1 MAVDKCGQGQ
11 AKDSYRWTKD
21 GEGWTR
27 VGLDRGPEKSGWSHG
42 AVHMVH
48 GRARVHE
55 RDEDGISQV
64 KEEGHGQG
72 DAAVEQGHREPPERH
87 GHRAAVA
94 QARVVCYRHAH
105 HHGDDREGQGEVG
118 ENAT

>member
-27 VGLDRGPEKSGWSHG
+27 VVLDRGPEKSGWSHG

-55 RDEDGISQV
+55 RDEDGVSQV
-64 KEEGHGQG
+64 KEEG
-72 DAAVEQGHREPPERH
+72 D
-87 GHRAAVA
+87 
-94 QARVVCYRHAH
+94 
-105 HHGDDREGQGEVG
+105 GEF
-118 ENAT
+118 E